1 MTGPHRTLSRGFLPP
16 PSHLHIMNSM
26 TCLILIISVQCWVFT
41 HQPGSNLYE
50 TNTVILSKLS
60 QSEKQGD
67 IKINFRNKKNE
78 Q

>member
-1 MTGPHRTLSRGFLPP
+1 M
-16 PSHLHIMNSM
+16 
-26 TCLILIISVQCWVFT
+26 FT